1 MIKRFE
7 TNARLSRV
15 VVHNGTVYVAGTSP
29 DTATASPGDQA
40 REILAKIDGY
50 LRMANSDKSRL
61 LSAVL
66 YVKDLANLDPINK
79 AWESWL
85 PAGHAPG
92 RTCVEATPAL
102 SQFAVTISVIA
113 AAAE

>member
-15 VVHNGTVYVAGTSP
+15 IVHNGTVYVAGTSP
-29 DTATASPGDQA
+29 DTASASADDQA
-40 REILAKIDGY
+40 REVLNKIDGY
-50 LRMANSDKSRL
+50 LRMANSDKSKL

-66 YVKDLANLDPINK
+66 YVKDLRNLDSINR

-85 PAGHAPG
+85 PAGHAPT

-102 SQFAVTISVIA
+102 SQFAVTIAVVA
-113 AAAE
+113 ATD